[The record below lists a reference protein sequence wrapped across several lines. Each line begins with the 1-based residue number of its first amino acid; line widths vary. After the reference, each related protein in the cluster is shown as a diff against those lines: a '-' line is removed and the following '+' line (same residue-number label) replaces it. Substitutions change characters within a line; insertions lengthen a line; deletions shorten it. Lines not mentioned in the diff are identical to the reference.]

1 MAKPV
6 NKTTV
11 DDATKRI
18 ARSRRE
24 GMISNI
30 RTHPELSQLAI
41 NPLSKDYLSM
51 RELNRKMP
59 ENKNIDEKLFEK
71 IEYMDTYSDVGGGE
85 LLLNY
90 DLQYRKQIDEID
102 KLKQMNGD
110 MMDDKDI
117 KLLQNDLEKSFSV
130 GMAEVI
136 NKVEAKIS
144 GLEKKIEVID
154 KQAKQTCKDG
164 NCTIDAIK
172 ELKEDIGNISTIN
185 NDKMNELEENMAKLN
200 NDNATENNETIKQ
213 MNEKIETMCTGVDC
227 LTKTFEDKENTVTCP
242 ICGGKFVWNNQT
254 HCPLCD
260 VTLEPIP

>member
-110 MMDDKDI
+110 MMDEKDME
-117 KLLQNDLEKSFSV
+117 LLKRDLETAFAT
-130 GMAEVI
+130 GMAEV
-136 NKVEAKIS
+136 VDSVDSKIS
-144 GLEKKIEVID
+144 GLEKKIKSID
-154 KQAKQTCKDG
+154 KQAEQTCKDG
-164 NCTIDAIK
+164 NCTINAIK
-172 ELKEDIGNISTIN
+172 ELKKDIDNITVVNS
-185 NDKMNELEENMAKLN
+185 DKINELETNITKLN
-200 NDNATENNETIKQ
+200 NDNAVENNETIKQ
-213 MNEKIETMCTGVDC
+213 MNEKIETVCTGVDC
-227 LTKTFEDKENTVTCP
+227 LTKAFDDKKNTVTCP
-242 ICGGKFVWNNQT
+242 ACGGKFVWDNQT

-260 VTLEPIP
+260 ITLELIP

>member
-1 MAKPV
+1 MTKPKD
-6 NKTTV
+6 KTIV
-11 DDATKRI
+11 DNDTKRI

-24 GMISNI
+24 GIISNI

-41 NPLSKDYLSM
+41 NPLTKDYLSM
-51 RELNRKMP
+51 HELNHKMP
-59 ENKNIDEKLFEK
+59 ENKNIDEKLFKK
-71 IEYMDTYSDVGGGE
+71 IERMDTYPDVGGGE

-90 DLQYRKQIDEID
+90 DLQFRKQISEID
-102 KLKQMNGD
+102 KLKQINGD

-164 NCTIDAIK
+164 NCTITAIE
-172 ELKEDIGNISTIN
+172 ELKRDISDINTTNSDKINDLETNIT
-185 NDKMNELEENMAKLN
+185 KLN
-200 NDNATENNETIKQ
+200 NDNAIESGETIKQ
-213 MNEKIETMCTGVDC
+213 INEKIETMCTGIDC
-227 LTKTFEDKENTVTCP
+227 LTKISEDKKNTVTCP
-242 ICGGKFVWNNQT
+242 VCKDKFVWDNQT
-254 HCPLCD
+254 HCPLCNAPI
-260 VTLEPIP
+260 EPIP